1 MRITSTMV
9 PVPDDIRAAA
19 VLEQIKDCKVEDPF
33 GNRYSIV
40 DVKCFNG
47 KVRSIGLKGADGVV
61 MYASKNVFLE
71 MTSIA

>member
-1 MRITSTMV
+1 MV

-19 VLEQIKDCKVEDPF
+19 VLDYIKGHKVEDVF
-33 GNRYSIV
+33 NYQYEVV

-47 KVRSIGLKGADGVV
+47 KVQSIGLKDIETGFI

-71 MTSIA
+71 MASVA

>member
-1 MRITSTMV
+1 MV

-19 VLEQIKDCKVEDPF
+19 VLEQIKGCKVEDDY

-47 KVRSIGLKGADGVV
+47 KVRSIGLKDADGVV
-61 MYASKNVFLE
+61 MYASKNVFLN
-71 MTSIA
+71 MASVA

>member
-1 MRITSTMV
+1 MV

-19 VLEQIKDCKVEDPF
+19 VLEQIKGCKVEDDY

-47 KVRSIGLKGADGVV
+47 KVRSIGLKDADGVV

-71 MTSIA
+71 MADVA

>member
-1 MRITSTMV
+1 MV

-33 GNRYSIV
+33 GNQYSIV

-47 KVRSIGLKGADGVV
+47 KVRSIGLKDADGVV

-71 MTSIA
+71 MADVA